1 MPKFANERRAAHSAA
16 DMFALV
22 ADVEAYPKFVPLCR
36 ALVVKA
42 RAVEEGR
49 EILVADMTA
58 AYGPVRETF
67 TTRVTIDRTA
77 LTVRAEYINGPFR
90 HLDSRWTFAPTGERE
105 CLVRFAIDYEFR
117 SHALAALMGAMS
129 DRAFR
134 KFAEAFE
141 ARADEVYGKAAV

>member
-1 MPKFANERRAAHSAA
+1 MPKFASERRVAHSAA

-36 ALVVKA
+36 ALIVRGHA
-42 RAVEEGR
+42 TEEGR
-49 EILVADMTA
+49 DIVVADMTV
-58 AYGPVRETF
+58 AYGPVHETF
-67 TTRVTIDRTA
+67 TTRVTLDRAA
-77 LTVRAEYINGPFR
+77 LTIRAEYVNGPFR
-90 HLDSRWTFAPTGERE
+90 HLDSRWTFAPTGERS

-117 SHALAALMGAMS
+117 SRSLAMLMGSMF

-141 ARADEVYGKAAV
+141 ARADAVYGKATA